1 MDNSITAVHIQEQI
15 NELDGAMG
23 TNCANA
29 ALNILKE
36 AFEDGVRL
44 DLDDKNNQLEFLTD
58 LDDMIV
64 ELLGF
69 RQRLGAALQT
79 GSLMDAECDTAS
91 IRQLV
96 TSSSLS
102 VDKNKGNHKHAW
114 LPDQYNK

>member
-1 MDNSITAVHIQEQI
+1 MDNPITAVHIQEKI

-29 ALNILKE
+29 ALNTLKE
-36 AFEDGVRL
+36 AFENGVRL
-44 DLDDKNNQLEFLTD
+44 DLDDKDNQLEFLTD

-64 ELLGF
+64 ELFSF

-79 GSLMDAECDTAS
+79 ASLMAAESDTAS

-96 TSSSLS
+96 TSSPLN
-102 VDKNKGNHKHAW
+102 VDKNKGAFK
-114 LPDQYNK
+114 